1 MKFAGRLAK
10 QIADSKITQR
20 ILGGDGKELLAQ
32 NIPGA
37 ITGGLFTLAGG
48 GSIPEAM
55 GTAVL
60 DMGLSFGGARLAG
73 KLGAPGV
80 RQTVLRENVKDG
92 VKTIERV
99 KEYKPSGMQQ
109 VAMGAGTVAAPF
121 LMSSFAPATEIAS
134 QDPRLLQQL
143 IAEPNVMDQT
153 ASLQQQLMQREIVN
167 KLQAQSLSPGTMFQM
182 QGIESTLGRGMSV
195 DPRLDPY
202 GLSRGM
208 QG

>member
-1 MKFAGRLAK
+1 VKFAGRLAK

-92 VKTIERV
+92 VKTIDRV
-99 KEYKPSGMQQ
+99 KEFKPSGMQQ
-109 VAMGAGTVAAPF
+109 VAMGAGTVAVPF
-121 LMSSFAPATEIAS
+121 LMASFAPATEIAS

-143 IAEPNVMDQT
+143 IAEPTVMDQT

-182 QGIESTLGRGMSV
+182 QGIESTLGRGMQVPVS
-195 DPRLDPY
+195 LDPY
-202 GLSRGM
+202 GLNR
-208 QG
+208 

>member
-143 IAEPNVMDQT
+143 IAEPTVMDQT

-182 QGIESTLGRGMSV
+182 QGIESTLGRGMQVPVS
-195 DPRLDPY
+195 LDPY
-202 GLSRGM
+202 GLNR
-208 QG
+208 

>member
-1 MKFAGRLAK
+1 VRLAGRLAK

-20 ILGGDGKELLAQ
+20 ILGSEGKELLAQ

-37 ITGGLFTLAGG
+37 ITGGLFTLAAG

-55 GTAVL
+55 GTAAL

-92 VKTIERV
+92 VKTIDRI
-99 KEYKPSGMQQ
+99 KEFKPSGMQQ

-121 LMSSFAPATEIAS
+121 LMASFAPATQLAAE
-134 QDPRLLQQL
+134 DPRLLQQL
-143 IAEPNVMDQT
+143 IAEPTVMDQT
-153 ASLQQQLMQREIVN
+153 ASLQQQLMQRQMVN
-167 KLQAQSLSPGTMFQM
+167 NLQTQSLSPGTMFQM
-182 QGIESTLGRGMSV
+182 QGIESSLGRGMQVPVS
-195 DPRLDPY
+195 LDPY
-202 GLSRGM
+202 GLNR
-208 QG
+208 

>member
-143 IAEPNVMDQT
+143 IAEPTVMDQT

-202 GLSRGM
+202 GLSREM

>member
-1 MKFAGRLAK
+1 VKFAGRLAK

-143 IAEPNVMDQT
+143 IAEPTVMDQT